1 MNTEVDDSV
10 LGRTCKSLGGLLM
23 MTISVTAG
31 VCGRLTP
38 EHRTCVH
45 VYTQD
50 CSSQGPPFASTA
62 QRRNNSTGHC
72 DLLGERMQDVL

>member
-45 VYTQD
+45 IYTQD

-62 QRRNNSTGHC
+62 QRKNNSTGHC